1 MQGKAREDMTRKS
14 KARQVKTSPLAS
26 PEENWTGLRA
36 FFLTHSPVVGI
47 GVERGG
53 GGVEGLGGV
62 WGGR

>member
-1 MQGKAREDMTRKS
+1 MTRER

-26 PEENWTGLRA
+26 SEENWTGLRA